1 LNKLLIVFMLQILII
16 ISANPS
22 LLKVVEAKE
31 HDNNNNDN
39 GDDQDFEEED
49 SIIICCSWGDK
60 LIDGKLTYGFK
71 GKADSELK
79 EAVRAG
85 IKEWDDKIKPLQF
98 VEISGADEQKQYPDI
113 QLKFIKDG
121 DDDIAGQTITS
132 FNTFGFIDNNLIT
145 ISRSAYG
152 KAFDSET
159 IGVIAK
165 HEIGHALGLGHANFD
180 GNLMAVMIKKGAET
194 ISTCELQGVLE
205 ANHWKF
211 IDKNNMPPHTPNI
224 DYIVCEN

>member
-1 LNKLLIVFMLQILII
+1 MLQILII

-31 HDNNNNDN
+31 HDDDNNNNDN
-39 GDDQDFEEED
+39 GDDQDFKEEE
-49 SIIICCSWGDK
+49 SILICCTWGDK
-60 LIDGKLTYGFK
+60 LIDGKLTYSFK
-71 GKADSELK
+71 GKADSEHK

-98 VEISGADEQKQYPDI
+98 VEISGTDEQKQYPDI

-121 DDDIAGQTITS
+121 DDIAGQTITS

-145 ISRSAYG
+145 ISRGAYG
-152 KAFDSET
+152 KAFDRET
-159 IGVIAK
+159 IEVIAK

-180 GNLMAVMIKKGAET
+180 SNLMAIMITEGAET
-194 ISTCELQGVLE
+194 ISTCELEGVLQ

-211 IDKNNMPPHTPNI
+211 IDNNNMPPHIPKI
-224 DYIVCEN
+224 DHIICED

>member
-1 LNKLLIVFMLQILII
+1 MNKLLIVFILQILII

-22 LLKVVEAKE
+22 LLEVEAKE
-31 HDNNNNDN
+31 HDNNNNYN

-98 VEISGADEQKQYPDI
+98 VEISGTDEQKQYPDI
-113 QLKFIKDG
+113 ELKFIKDG
-121 DDDIAGQTITS
+121 DDIAGQTITS
-132 FNTFGFIDNNLIT
+132 FNTLGFIDNNLIT
-145 ISRSAYG
+145 LSRGAHG

-159 IGVIAK
+159 IEVIAK
-165 HEIGHALGLGHANFD
+165 HEIGHALGLGHANFE
-180 GNLMAVMIKKGAET
+180 GNLMAVMIEEGAET
-194 ISTCELQGVLE
+194 ISTCELQGALE

-224 DYIVCEN
+224 DHIVCEN

>member
-1 LNKLLIVFMLQILII
+1 LNKLLIVFILQILII

-22 LLKVVEAKE
+22 LLEVVDAKE

-39 GDDQDFEEED
+39 GDDRDFEEED

-60 LIDGKLTYGFK
+60 LIDGKLTYSFK

-79 EAVRAG
+79 EAVRDG

-98 VEISGADEQKQYPDI
+98 VEISETDEQQQYPDI
-113 QLKFIKDG
+113 QLKFIEDG
-121 DDDIAGQTITS
+121 DDIAGQTITS

-145 ISRSAYG
+145 ISRGAYG

-159 IGVIAK
+159 IEVIAK

-180 GNLMAVMIKKGAET
+180 GNLMAVMINEGAET
-194 ISTCELQGVLE
+194 ISTCELEGVLQ

-211 IDKNNMPPHTPNI
+211 IDKNNMPPHTSNT
-224 DYIVCEN
+224 DHIVCED